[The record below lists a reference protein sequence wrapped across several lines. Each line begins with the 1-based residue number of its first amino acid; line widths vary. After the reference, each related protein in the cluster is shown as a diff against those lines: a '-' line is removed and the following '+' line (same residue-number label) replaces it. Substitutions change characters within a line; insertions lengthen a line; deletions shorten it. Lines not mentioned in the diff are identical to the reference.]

1 MGIQKP
7 FWYSELLS
15 VHLGPVKYAL
25 VWPHAW
31 NFPGSPSS
39 FLGPV
44 ICTIFRQFCS
54 SLQKL
59 SSHGTPLQS
68 SRAHLVN
75 RKLVPVKPGNWHQM
89 QLVLSLWGVLNSC
102 FLKFFFSLEAEIL
115 KIVIGMPRFI
125 VLHGYSV
132 ILQIEGLR
140 FLCKVCS
147 NLNLLRSVLWPRIQ
161 SVLVT
166 VPCSLVKN
174 VLWAAAGWGA
184 PQTSLRS
191 QSWMGLLGAAAIT
204 DSGMLTSPTRIADF
218 SASSFSYVSCCF
230 ICREALLLRNTIHI

>member
-1 MGIQKP
+1 MFVFYTQWVFKNA
-7 FWYSELLS
+7 FDTQELLS

-44 ICTIFRQFCS
+44 ICTIFPQFCS

-68 SRAHLVN
+68 SRAHLIN

-102 FLKFFFSLEAEIL
+102 FLKFFFSVEAEIL

-125 VLHGYSV
+125 VL
-132 ILQIEGLR
+132 QIVL
-140 FLCKVCS
+140 FYKLKVCGFY
-147 NLNLLRSVLWPRIQ
+147 
-161 SVLVT
+161 
-166 VPCSLVKN
+166 VKS
-174 VLWAAAGWGA
+174 A
-184 PQTSLRS
+184 P
-191 QSWMGLLGAAAIT
+191 I
-204 DSGMLTSPTRIADF
+204 
-218 SASSFSYVSCCF
+218 
-230 ICREALLLRNTIHI
+230 